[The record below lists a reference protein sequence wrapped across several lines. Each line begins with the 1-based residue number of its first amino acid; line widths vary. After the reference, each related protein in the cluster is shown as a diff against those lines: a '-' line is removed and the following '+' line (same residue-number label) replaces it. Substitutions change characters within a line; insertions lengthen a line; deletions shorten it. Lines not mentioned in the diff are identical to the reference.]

1 MNGALTAKGCG
12 ITTAA
17 NATSISAWC
26 GLGALLLI
34 VIGVY
39 LLLLNPG
46 VAGWLSVVFWSA
58 LLIAVGALLLVTR
71 TSRR

>member
-1 MNGALTAKGCG
+1 MSGALTAKGCG

-17 NATSISAWC
+17 NATSISAWG

-39 LLLLNPG
+39 LLLNPG
-46 VAGWLSVVFWSA
+46 VAGWLSVVFWPA